1 MTTAPTIRWDR
12 RSRAVCLKTRTALG
26 RRSSEIPEPG
36 ASSVPG
42 PSGAVRFIPLE
53 PTHGPKRTAP
63 PFLDHA
69 MNLQVNMI
77 SFHGCCRLFGV
88 ASLCLAIF
96 FSTPA
101 FAGKARDYLN
111 APVNTWVTFY
121 NLGFSNRVAPVDGAA
136 EFGISNVTTD
146 VTSQS
151 LIISRIL
158 DVGGRTGGLSLVLPH
173 ADIDVAAG
181 PFGAGAAGTGDIGI
195 VAEVNLFGAP
205 ALSREAFADW
215 TPETFASFHLLATLP
230 TGSYDPDASVNV
242 GSNRWSL
249 APTINYSY
257 TPDAG
262 RTWLEAYATARIFGD
277 NPDAPGSAGTRKQ
290 RPLYQLE
297 LHASRNLT
305 PDFWLTADA
314 YHDRGGET
322 VLDGTGQRDGADT
335 WRLGAGLGLRVPS
348 VGILYLNYD
357 RTVSSPPGQPEGDT
371 VRLTLARVW

>member
-1 MTTAPTIRWDR
+1 MLPVGRTNR
-12 RSRAVCLKTRTALG
+12 TRPG
-26 RRSSEIPEPG
+26 RPG
-36 ASSVPG
+36 AGTLAATIGLCATLLP
-42 PSGAVRFIPLE
+42 
-53 PTHGPKRTAP
+53 
-63 PFLDHA
+63 
-69 MNLQVNMI
+69 
-77 SFHGCCRLFGV
+77 
-88 ASLCLAIF
+88 ASNAL
-96 FSTPA
+96 
-101 FAGKARDYLN
+101 AGKARDYLN

-121 NLGFSNRVAPVDGAA
+121 NLGFSTSVAPVSEGADY
-136 EFGISNVTTD
+136 GIAGITTD

-151 LIISRIL
+151 LILSRIL

-181 PFGAGAAGTGDIGI
+181 PFGADAAGVGDIGV

-215 TPETFASFHLLATLP
+215 TPETFASAHLLATFP
-230 TGSYDPDASVNV
+230 TGAYDADDPVNV

-277 NPDAPGSAGTRKQ
+277 NSDAPGAADRLKQ

-305 PDFWLTADA
+305 PDLWLTADA
-314 YHDRGGET
+314 YYDRGGET
-322 VLDGTGQRDGADT
+322 VRDGEDQDNAADT
-335 WRLGAGLGLRVPS
+335 WRLGAGLGLRLPS
-348 VGILYLNYD
+348 IGTLFLNYD
-357 RTVSSPPGQPEGDT
+357 AAVSAPAGQPEGET
-371 VRLTLARVW
+371 FRLTLARVW

>member
-1 MTTAPTIRWDR
+1 MSRPRLDSVLDFARGFAIGLVAALPFAAP
-12 RSRAVCLKTRTALG
+12 A
-26 RRSSEIPEPG
+26 E
-36 ASSVPG
+36 
-42 PSGAVRFIPLE
+42 
-53 PTHGPKRTAP
+53 
-63 PFLDHA
+63 
-69 MNLQVNMI
+69 
-77 SFHGCCRLFGV
+77 
-88 ASLCLAIF
+88 
-96 FSTPA
+96 
-101 FAGKARDYLN
+101 AGKARDYLN

-121 NLGFSNRVAPVDGAA
+121 NLSVASSVAPVVGGA
-136 EFGISNVTTD
+136 EHGIADVTTD
-146 VTSQS
+146 ITSQS
-151 LIISRIL
+151 LIVSRIL

-181 PFGAGAAGTGDIGI
+181 PFGAGATGVGDVGV
-195 VAEVNLFGAP
+195 VAEVNIFGAP
-205 ALSREAFADW
+205 ALDKAAFARW

-230 TGSYDPDASVNV
+230 TGGYDADAPVNV

-249 APTINYSY
+249 APTVNYSY

-262 RTWLEAYATARIFGD
+262 RTWLEVYATARLFGD
-277 NPDAPGSAGTRKQ
+277 NDDAPGRADVLER
-290 RPLYQLE
+290 RPLYQFE